1 MKAVT
6 IAQAKA
12 QFYKLTKEA
21 ASGEAF
27 LISVTGKPVVKVAA
41 FNAVGSN
48 QPRRLGF
55 IEGQISVPDDFDQMG
70 KTETEALFGE

>member
-1 MKAVT
+1 MKTVT

-12 QFYKLTKEA
+12 QFYELIEEA
-21 ASGEAF
+21 ASGEPF

-48 QPRRLGF
+48 QTRRLGF
-55 IEGQISVPDDFDQMG
+55 MEGQVSVPDDFDQMG
-70 KTETEALFGE
+70 KTEIEPLFGK